1 MGSLYSPHISVLFF
15 TVSLLGFFQSGFLP
29 LGFEFAAEITY
40 PTDEAITSGLL
51 NTSAHIFG
59 ITLTYSSLGLLHS
72 FGSLVTNIFSFV
84 CLLVTALPACDMK
97 QKRAQNQ

>member
-40 PTDEAITSGLL
+40 PTDEAITSDECTG
-51 NTSAHIFG
+51 NAE
-59 ITLTYSSLGLLHS
+59 
-72 FGSLVTNIFSFV
+72 GSPVRKLPINICQTDKPIILAARKKFLIQES
-84 CLLVTALPACDMK
+84 
-97 QKRAQNQ
+97 RAY